1 MGYTKMSSV
10 NESDIKKGQ
19 AVYTP
24 ITLKLYNLW
33 VLDISNQFI
42 WRCSKAK
49 QLAQFNKYT
58 SSHHLDIGVGTG
70 YYLKA
75 CKMPPQPKV
84 SLMDLNLNC
93 LNAAKETLLKNEID
107 ATTYHTDIFK
117 KQPALSEKFSS
128 ISMNYL
134 LHCLPGNM
142 QIKEACIHNAVS
154 MLQPHGVL
162 FGATILADKNLHTTP
177 SQFLCNFY
185 NQKGIFSNQED
196 THEALLQT
204 LNKHLIEVDVSIVG
218 CVAIFNGTKPA

>member
-1 MGYTKMSSV
+1 MSSV
-10 NESDIKKGQ
+10 KESDIKKGQ

-24 ITLKLYNLW
+24 IMLKLYNLW

-58 SSHHLDIGVGTG
+58 SSNHLDIGVGTG
-70 YYLKA
+70 YYLKS

-93 LNAAKETLLKNEID
+93 LNAAKEVLLKKEID
-107 ATTYHTDIFK
+107 VTTYQADIFK
-117 KQPALSEKFSS
+117 KQPVLSEKFSS
-128 ISMNYL
+128 ISINYL

-142 QIKEACIHNAVS
+142 QIKELCIHNAVS

-162 FGATILADKNLHTTP
+162 FGATILADKHLHTTA

-185 NQKGIFSNQED
+185 NKKGIFSNQED
-196 THEALLQT
+196 SYESLLQV
-204 LNKHLIEVDVSIVG
+204 LNKHLIDVDISVIG
-218 CVAIFNGTKPA
+218 CVAVFKGTKPD